1 MTPLLIEE
9 LALPPLPSEVPAVA
23 LNVWAEEDTQGSQP
37 VLIDARHVTGPLGRH
52 RTLYESG
59 ERSQACG

>member
-1 MTPLLIEE
+1 MTPLLVEE

-23 LNVWAEEDTQGSQP
+23 LSVWAEEDKQGSQP

-52 RTLYESG
+52 
-59 ERSQACG
+59 